1 MGKRKK
7 VAVQKARGARPL
19 VTQRLEGISKDVF
32 KKYYPLITELIGTH
46 PGVYALYDAG
56 ELYYV
61 GRSLDLHRRVK
72 HHLKDRHLASWT
84 HFSLYLV
91 RREEHTHEIESLLVR
106 IANPKG
112 NRVVPRG
119 RSSGPLV
126 KALRRQIKQRQD
138 EELRGLF
145 SDFRQRKLK
154 EKGGA
159 DNEKSS
165 LVGLVTRRTPLFREY
180 KGKDY
185 VGALSPKGIITLRG
199 KKYTSPSGAARSV
212 IQHRG
217 AVNGWWFWSI
227 RDETGNWVK
236 LKDLRK

>member
-1 MGKRKK
+1 MAKKGQVCRKPDR
-7 VAVQKARGARPL
+7 ATRPL
-19 VTQRLEGISKDVF
+19 VTKRLEGVSKDVF
-32 KKYYPLITELIGTH
+32 KKYYPLITDLIGNS

-119 RSSGPLV
+119 RSTGPLV
-126 KALRRQIKQRQD
+126 KALRQQIKQKQN
-138 EELRGLF
+138 EELKGLF
-145 SDFRQRKLK
+145 SDFRGHKLTSK
-154 EKGGA
+154 ARETS
-159 DNEKSS
+159 EKST
-165 LVGLVTRRTPLFREY
+165 LVGLVTRRSPLFREY
-180 KGKDY
+180 KGREY
-185 VGALSPKGIITLRG
+185 VGSLSPGGVITLRG
-199 KKYTSPSGAARSV
+199 RKFTSPSGAARSV
-212 IQHRG
+212 IHHGG
-217 AVNGWWFWSI
+217 AVNGWWFWSVK
-227 RDETGNWVK
+227 DEAGNWVK

>member
-1 MGKRKK
+1 MAKAKEMDRKAK
-7 VAVQKARGARPL
+7 GTTRPL
-19 VTQRLEGISKDVF
+19 VTKRLEGVSKDVF
-32 KKYYPLITELIGTH
+32 KKYYPIITDLIGNS

-91 RREEHTHEIESLLVR
+91 RREGHTHEIESLLVR

-112 NRVVPRG
+112 NRVVPHG

-126 KALRRQIKQRQD
+126 KALEQLIKKKQD
-138 EELRGLF
+138 EERKDLF
-145 SDFRQRKLK
+145 SDFRGRKLK
-154 EKGGA
+154 EGGQ
-159 DNEKSS
+159 EVSGPTS
-165 LVGLVTRRTPLFREY
+165 LAGLVARRTPIFREY
-180 KGKDY
+180 KGKEY
-185 VGALSPKGIITLRG
+185 AGSLSPSGVITLNG
-199 KKYTSPSGAARSV
+199 KKFKSPSGAARSV
-212 IQHRG
+212 IHHRG

-227 RDETGNWVK
+227 KDETGNWVK